1 MILIYFIRINRRKV
15 NDLLFG
21 INVFRDDLLWTKL
34 IVIRASPY
42 DDGKIINGILTE
54 FTQNDEYYGHYVM
67 IESMSFLR
75 TNPDNGKLY
84 YFNSSFYKICFEHF

>member
-42 DDGKIINGILTE
+42 DDGKIINVLLRE
-54 FTQNDEYYGHYVM
+54 FTMNDEDHGNYL
-67 IESMSFLR
+67 LR
-75 TNPDNGKLY
+75 
-84 YFNSSFYKICFEHF
+84 